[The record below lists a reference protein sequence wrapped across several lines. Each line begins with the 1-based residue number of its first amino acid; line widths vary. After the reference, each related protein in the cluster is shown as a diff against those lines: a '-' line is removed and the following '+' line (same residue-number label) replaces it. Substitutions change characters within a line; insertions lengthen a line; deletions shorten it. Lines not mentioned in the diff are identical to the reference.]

1 MREKNV
7 RWALGR
13 RGQATRLGLA
23 ALAAGLVPPLMV
35 AGCAD
40 GAGEWDDKVSTAS
53 APAPEVQR
61 PAAGFTAAL
70 ASWPLFVDRLRV
82 FGQEHR
88 VLAQPL
94 AAPAAAPAHWSYERR
109 RSELNALALVRPAG
123 RNPVIASLWTDAGM
137 VGLDAL
143 TGDVLWRSEAVEF
156 GKVPLSFPFDPSD
169 LVGSTKFRPV
179 SADGGEILVVQIDR
193 DLVGVDPTNG
203 TRLWRAEKVGC
214 ESAHSTD
221 PLKWWPVRGSIV
233 VDATCRQ
240 SSLSSEPVSIQVFD
254 ARTGTKT
261 QTISP
266 DPGLGESRV
275 RGFGC
280 DQLAD
285 CAGIEHYPVG
295 EILGRRSVAWTTR
308 DGNLVRYGK
317 SARSAADQI
326 EVRQNGDFELV
337 GYTSG
342 TDDIRWQVTGEA
354 HDLSRPQF
362 FDVDT
367 SGDTAWVASHSW
379 NGGPPA
385 LVRINR
391 ANGKI
396 TGCQAPPA
404 GAPTRIE
411 AYDNGYL
418 VVGDLPT
425 DRTYA
430 YDPDNPDG
438 AVVLLVPDPAPTCTW

>member
-1 MREKNV
+1 MRS
-7 RWALGR
+7 
-13 RGQATRLGLA
+13 
-23 ALAAGLVPPLMV
+23 
-35 AGCAD
+35 
-40 GAGEWDDKVSTAS
+40 GA
-53 APAPEVQR
+53 
-61 PAAGFTAAL
+61 
-70 ASWPLFVDRLRV
+70 
-82 FGQEHR
+82 
-88 VLAQPL
+88 
-94 AAPAAAPAHWSYERR
+94 RR
-109 RSELNALALVRPAG
+109 RSSSG
-123 RNPVIASLWTDAGM
+123 RH
-137 VGLDAL
+137 
-143 TGDVLWRSEAVEF
+143 
-156 GKVPLSFPFDPSD
+156 PLSFPSNPSD
-169 LVGSTKFRPV
+169 LVGSATFRPV
-179 SADGGEILVVQIDR
+179 SADGGEILVVQVDR

-203 TRLWRAEKVGC
+203 ARLWRAEKVGC

-221 PLKWWPVRGSIV
+221 PLKWWPVRGSIA

-254 ARTGTKT
+254 ARTGSKT
-261 QTISP
+261 QTTSP
-266 DPGLGESRV
+266 DPGLGASRV

-280 DQLAD
+280 DQLTD

-295 EILGRRSVAWTTR
+295 EILAGSRRRGPRVTETWSATAKPP
-308 DGNLVRYGK
+308 VRPPG
-317 SARSAADQI
+317 QI
-326 EVRQNGDFELV
+326 EVRRNGDFELV

-342 TDDIRWQVTGEA
+342 TDDVRWRVTGEA
-354 HDLSRPQF
+354 RDLSRPQF

-396 TGCQAPPA
+396 TGCQPPPA
-404 GAPTRIE
+404 EAPTRIE

-430 YDPDNPDG
+430 YNPDNPDG
-438 AVVLLVPDPAPTCTW
+438 TIVLLVPDPAPTCTR